1 MTVHPIEKLLTG
13 VPELDLVLRG
23 GLPKNR
29 VHLLEGEPGTGKT
42 TLGLK
47 FLIEGVKKDERAL
60 YVTMSESEEELRSAA
75 ASHGWDLSGIEIFE
89 LVPAEAQ
96 IAEQQTV
103 LYPSEVELG
112 ETVKLITDR
121 IEQLDPGRMVID
133 SLSELRLLAS
143 DQLRYRRQLL
153 ALKQFLQGR
162 DCTTFLLDDLT
173 TGDGGK
179 DLHSVVHGV
188 ISLELR
194 ERNYGAARRRM
205 RVAKMR
211 GADFQSGWHDFA
223 IQTGQ
228 VLVFPSLIAE
238 EHKTDFAKGA
248 VGSGLKELDH
258 LVGGGLDRG
267 TVNMLVG
274 PSGTGKTSLALQ
286 FAMAAVRRG
295 EHVSYFSFDESYETW
310 LRRGEA
316 LGLGLKQAVDDG
328 SLSWERANPSRLSP
342 GEFVWRVR
350 RQVEDQAAR
359 IVVID
364 SLNSYL
370 GTMPEEQSLIL
381 QMHELLT
388 YLNNQGVVTLLI
400 LAQQGVVHDVT
411 NPIDLS
417 FLSDTVIL
425 LRFFEAAGE
434 VRKAISVVKK
444 RTGVHELAI
453 REYRLFPHGMRVGP
467 QLQEFQGVLT
477 GVPQYSGAEHPLLR
491 PESVGNV
498 AAG

>member
-1 MTVHPIEKLLTG
+1 MQVKPIDKLLTG

-23 GLPKNR
+23 GLPRSR

-42 TLGLK
+42 TIALQ
-47 FLIEGVKKDERAL
+47 FLIEGAKMGDKAL
-60 YVTMSESEEELRSAA
+60 YVSMSESEEELRSSAA
-75 ASHGWDLSGIEIFE
+75 AHGWSLDGIEIYE
-89 LVPAEAQ
+89 LVPLEAQ
-96 IAEQQTV
+96 IDAQQTV
-103 LYPSEVELG
+103 LFPSEVELG

-121 IEQLDPGRMVID
+121 ILGLDPARVVID

-153 ALKQFLQGR
+153 ALKQFLHGR
-162 DCTTFLLDDLT
+162 SCTTLLLDDLT
-173 TGDGGK
+173 TAPSGK

-188 ISLELR
+188 VSLEMR
-194 ERNYGAARRRM
+194 ERNYGAARRRL

-211 GADFQSGWHDFA
+211 GAEFQSGWHDFA

-238 EHKTDFAKGA
+238 EHRDEFQKGS
-248 VGSGLKELDH
+248 VGSGMQELDE

-267 TVNMLVG
+267 TVTMLVG
-274 PSGTGKTSLALQ
+274 PSGTGKTSLALK
-286 FAMAAVRRG
+286 FCMAAVRRG
-295 EHVSYFSFDESYETW
+295 EHAAYFSFDETFDTW
-310 LRRGEA
+310 VQRGSAIDPGLNEA
-316 LGLGLKQAVDDG
+316 LDTE

-342 GEFVWRVR
+342 GEFVWHVR
-350 RQVEDQAAR
+350 RQVEDQGAR
-359 IVVID
+359 VVVID

-370 GTMPEEQSLIL
+370 GTMPEEQSLVL

-388 YLNNQGVVTLLI
+388 YLNNKGILTLLI
-400 LAQQGVVHDVT
+400 LAQQGVVEDVT

-417 FLSDTVIL
+417 FLSDTIIL

-453 REYRLFPHGMRVGP
+453 REYGLFPHGMRVGP
-467 QLQEFQGVLT
+467 QLKEFHGVLT
-477 GVPQYSGAEHPLLR
+477 GVPRYMGGNQPLLR
-491 PESVGNV
+491 NE
-498 AAG
+498 AGEVSSG